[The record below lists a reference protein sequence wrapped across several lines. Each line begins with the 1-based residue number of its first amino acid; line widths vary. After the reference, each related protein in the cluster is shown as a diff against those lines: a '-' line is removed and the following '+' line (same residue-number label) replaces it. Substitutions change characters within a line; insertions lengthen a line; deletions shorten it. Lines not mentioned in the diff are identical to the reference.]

1 VEPDPRCPFRV
12 RLVNVTTGRQV
23 VPVDLGFRNPR
34 MRPLLFQMLSRMTP
48 ASAFVL
54 NPPAQPEEPEKPAD
68 TGREAPGHIVHR
80 PRVTYRGRLVL
91 ARRRWTLPQALFPG
105 RDRRESEAGYF
116 LRIQR
121 WREELG
127 LPEEVFVRIVDPGG
141 ERVLPETMWPGQ
153 GKNPPG
159 KRPGLRDH
167 LAKAQYID
175 FRNPLLVDLFSRM
188 TENLETFQVI
198 LEERLPGRDQLI
210 SSGEDRFVTEMIL
223 QVDFPEEA

>member
-1 VEPDPRCPFRV
+1 
-12 RLVNVTTGRQV
+12 
-23 VPVDLGFRNPR
+23 
-34 MRPLLFQMLSRMTP
+34 MTP

-54 NPPAQPEEPEKPAD
+54 STPEQPEEPEDVAD
-68 TGREAPGHIVHR
+68 AGREAPGRVVHR
-80 PRVTYRGRLVL
+80 PRVSYRGRLVL

-116 LRIQR
+116 LRIQP
-121 WREELG
+121 WREDLG
-127 LPEEVFVRIVDPGG
+127 LPEEVFVRIVDPGK
-141 ERVLPETMWPGQ
+141 ERVLPETMWPGLLQ

-159 KRPGLRDH
+159 KIPGLRDH

-198 LEERLPGRDQLI
+198 LEERLPGRDHLI
-210 SSGEDRFVTEMIL
+210 PWGEERFVTEMIL
-223 QVDFPEEA
+223 QVDFPEGEV